1 MTKIKFLIFLI
12 LGIFIFHWVYKFFAG
27 PESIQLILNAKYK
40 IFYLI
45 IAHIPTLYFDSLAWL
60 ILMVK
65 NKLSMKT
72 AFIITWISQTSGKV
86 IPSGNITGEFVRFY
100 LARRSGQKFSEA
112 SSTVLMDLFIATFS
126 LFIIGLA
133 ALIFIVFS
141 IKSNLILNQFQYL
154 ILAFSLISFGTLF
167 FLLIIRKRV
176 ISKFLV
182 STKKFEFLNK
192 KNIYNLL
199 RLDISLNKLSQRK
212 WRLLSAVVL
221 RLIGWIAGA
230 FEIYIFFWI
239 IGVDAKVTDV
249 IIIESVTAIIRSA
262 AFFIPS
268 AIGVQELAFVIIGEL
283 VGFSSIVSFS
293 VAIGRRLREIMV
305 GIPAI
310 ITWIFIF
317 RKQSNHFN

>member
-1 MTKIKFLIFLI
+1 MTKIKFLFFLA

-40 IFYLI
+40 IFYLV
-45 IAHIPTLYFDSLAWL
+45 IAHIPTLYFDSLAWI
-60 ILMVK
+60 ILMMK
-65 NKLSMKT
+65 NKLSTKT
-72 AFIITWISQTSGKV
+72 AFIITWISQTSGKF

-141 IKSNLILNQFQYL
+141 LKSNLILNQFQYL
-154 ILAFSLISFGTLF
+154 ILAFSLISLGTLF

-182 STKKFEFLNK
+182 STKKFEFLSK
-192 KNIYNLL
+192 KNIFNLL
-199 RLDISLNKLSQRK
+199 RLDISLNKLSHRK

-221 RLIGWIAGA
+221 RLMGWIAGA
-230 FEIYIFFWI
+230 FEIYVFFWV
-239 IGVDAKVTDV
+239 IGVDAKITDV

-268 AIGVQELAFVIIGEL
+268 AIGVQELAFVIVGEL
-283 VGFSSIVSFS
+283 VGYSSIVSFS

>member
-12 LGIFIFHWVYKFFAG
+12 FGIFIFHWVYKFFAG
-27 PESIQLILNAKYK
+27 PESIKLILNAKYK
-40 IFYLI
+40 IFYLV

-65 NKLSMKT
+65 NKLSTKT
-72 AFIITWISQTSGKV
+72 AFIITWISQTSGKF

-100 LARRSGQKFSEA
+100 LARRNGQKFSEA

-126 LFIIGLA
+126 LFLIGLA
-133 ALIFIVFS
+133 ALIFIIFS
-141 IKSNLILNQFQYL
+141 LKSNLILNQFQYL
-154 ILAFSLISFGTLF
+154 ILAFSLISLGTLF

-182 STKKFEFLNK
+182 ITKKIEFLSK
-192 KNIYNLL
+192 KNIFNLL
-199 RLDISLNKLSQRK
+199 RLDISLNKLSHRK
-212 WRLLSAVVL
+212 WRLLNAVVL
-221 RLIGWIAGA
+221 RLMGWIAGA
-230 FEIYIFFWI
+230 FEIYVFFWV
-239 IGVDAKVTDV
+239 IGVDAKITDV

-268 AIGVQELAFVIIGEL
+268 AIGVQELAFVIVGEL
-283 VGFSSIVSFS
+283 VGYSSIVSFS

-310 ITWIFIF
+310 ITWIIIF

>member
-27 PESIQLILNAKYK
+27 PESIKLVLNAKYK

-65 NKLSMKT
+65 NKLSTKT
-72 AFIITWISQTSGKV
+72 AFIITWISQTSGKF

-141 IKSNLILNQFQYL
+141 IKSNLILNQFQHL
-154 ILAFSLISFGTLF
+154 ILAFSLLSLGTLF
-167 FLLIIRKRV
+167 FLIIIRKRL

-199 RLDISLNKLSQRK
+199 RLDISINKLSHRK
-212 WRLLSAVVL
+212 WRLLGAIFL
-221 RLIGWIAGA
+221 RLIGWISGA

-249 IIIESVTAIIRSA
+249 IIIETVTSIIRSA

-268 AIGVQELAFVIIGEL
+268 AIGIQELAFVIVGEL
-283 VGFSSIVSFS
+283 VGYSSIVSFS

-317 RKQSNHFN
+317 RKQSNDFN

>member
-1 MTKIKFLIFLI
+1 MTKIKFLIFFI

-27 PESIQLILNAKYK
+27 PESIKLILNAKYK
-40 IFYLI
+40 IFYLV

-65 NKLSMKT
+65 NKLSTKT
-72 AFIITWISQTSGKV
+72 AFIITWISQTSGKF

-100 LARRSGQKFSEA
+100 LARRSGQKFSDA

-133 ALIFIVFS
+133 GLIFVVFS

-154 ILAFSLISFGTLF
+154 ILAFSLISLGTLF
-167 FLLIIRKRV
+167 FIFLIRKRV
-176 ISKFLV
+176 ISKFLI

-192 KNIYNLL
+192 KNIYNLM
-199 RLDISLNKLSQRK
+199 RLDISLNKLSHRK
-212 WRLLSAVVL
+212 WRLFSAVVL

-249 IIIESVTAIIRSA
+249 IIIESVSAIIRSA

-268 AIGVQELAFVIIGEL
+268 AIGVQELAFVIVGEL

-293 VAIGRRLREIMV
+293 VALGRRLREIMV

-310 ITWIFIF
+310 IAWIFIF